1 MNKEHEQRTLA
12 QNKALY
18 KYFELVAQALNDS
31 GQDMS
36 MVLLGD
42 DQKIRSKVEAV
53 VSWYEG
59 EKKRDKLVQDIMDII
74 WHCVAKMDLPWS
86 KESVK
91 EKLWKP
97 IQRVVLGKDSTT
109 ELDTANPSEVY
120 AILSRHL
127 SEHHGINIE
136 WPSKQ

>member
-1 MNKEHEQRTLA
+1 MNKEHEQRTLT

-18 KYFELVAQALNDS
+18 RYFELVAQALNDS

-42 DQKIRSKVEAV
+42 DQKIRSKVDMV
-53 VSWYEG
+53 VKRYYG
-59 EKKRDKLVQDIMDII
+59 ENKRGQFVQELMDII

-136 WPSKQ
+136 FPSKQ